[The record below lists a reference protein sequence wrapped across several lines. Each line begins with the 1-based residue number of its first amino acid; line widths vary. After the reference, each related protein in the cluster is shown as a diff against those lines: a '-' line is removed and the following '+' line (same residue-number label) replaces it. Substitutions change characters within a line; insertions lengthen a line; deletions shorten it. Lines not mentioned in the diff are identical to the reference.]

1 MAYISQADKNE
12 LMPNIKEV
20 LLKHNVKGTVS
31 VRNYSTLVV
40 SIREGALDFFNRNH
54 RTPGLI
60 FTGQDISQN
69 YESVNQYHYQKHYK
83 DQPECVAF
91 FDGLFKAMKGTKWYD
106 KSDIMYDHFD
116 TAYYLSVH
124 VGKWDRPYIHAPI
137 KNKSKTKVSYLMEGM
152 SKTIELTEQEWIE
165 GGFKMTA

>member
-1 MAYISQADKNE
+1 MAYINQADKNE
-12 LMPNIKEV
+12 LMPNIKAV
-20 LLKHNVKGTVS
+20 LTKHNVKGTVS

-40 SIREGALDFFNRNH
+40 TIREGALDFLNRKH
-54 RTPGLI
+54 QARGII
-60 FTGQDISQN
+60 FTGTKII

-91 FDGLFKAMKGTKWYD
+91 FDDLFKAMKGTKWYD
-106 KSDIMYDHFD
+106 KSDAMYDHFD

-124 VGKWDRPYIHAPI
+124 VGKWDRPYIYAPI

-165 GGFKMTA
+165 GGFKMIA